1 MGIDLCF
8 LPRSEV
14 VFFYK
19 ILVKYKCTYL
29 FYKIHVL
36 NIYWIIIF
44 WFLFYHLFWCYFF
57 CFWLQQRFWFIWCFC
72 LFGFRQFWYFLGF
85 LCFQILLLLVCF
97 SGIYLYVFFIHH
109 SINISFYSGLYVF
122 WCLYFLYIHSFWCVL
137 VGVIYIYI
145 WFFVFCFNLFFV
157 GVFWCR

>member
-97 SGIYLYVFFIHH
+97 SGIYFLCFMIFFVDYVF
-109 SINISFYSGLYVF
+109 L
-122 WCLYFLYIHSFWCVL
+122 LYFICALVAVFSMYMPLPMCSDFCSCSLVYGLFSFST
-137 VGVIYIYI
+137 
-145 WFFVFCFNLFFV
+145 
-157 GVFWCR
+157 